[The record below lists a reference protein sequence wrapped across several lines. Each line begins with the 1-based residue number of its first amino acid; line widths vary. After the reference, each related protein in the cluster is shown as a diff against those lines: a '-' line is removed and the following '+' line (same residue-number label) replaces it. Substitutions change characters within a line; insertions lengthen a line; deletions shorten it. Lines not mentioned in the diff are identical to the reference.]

1 MGPQLERPATSRL
14 EPEAELMSRAINVTA
29 TEAQVKTA
37 AAEYDA
43 PISAIETI
51 LSGGT
56 RVVFMNGGDAERM
69 RRIFKDQMV
78 VGAVTRS
85 KWVRNS

>member
-37 AAEYDA
+37 AAEHDA